1 MAKRTRRARAASPM
15 RYAGPRSATSAAGIT
30 LTPTAVPAIRARG
43 GGAEPTKS
51 VNFAEEYRYVYQ
63 DLRRV
68 AVLAGTILII
78 LVALSF
84 VIR

>member
-15 RYAGPRSATSAAGIT
+15 RYAGPRSATPAAGT
-30 LTPTAVPAIRARG
+30 TQTPTAVPSVRARG
-43 GGAEPTKS
+43 GGAEPTKP

-63 DLRRV
+63 DLRRL
-68 AVLAGTILII
+68 AILAGTVLII